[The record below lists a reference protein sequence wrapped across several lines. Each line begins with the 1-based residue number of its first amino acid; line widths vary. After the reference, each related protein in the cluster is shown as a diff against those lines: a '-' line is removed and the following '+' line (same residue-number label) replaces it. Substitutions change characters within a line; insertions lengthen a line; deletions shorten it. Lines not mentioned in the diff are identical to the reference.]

1 MYIKKFSVQNYRSL
15 ENVSVSGLSPQVIL
29 FGDNDTG
36 KSNVLAFLEL
46 LFQRKYIIDMTVTSS
61 DDNRESKIPSDF
73 WLGYIDDFSD
83 NFCYANDDPIS
94 FSVTICF
101 NDDELNHLPA
111 EVNSTKHKDQTE
123 HVLKI
128 SGQIART
135 EFHDR
140 AEIILQNVEFDLK
153 LIFDGSKQDIEK
165 YLPEFGLSQ
174 TEMIQVF
181 EQLMSPLNDSF
192 LRIPADRF
200 IKKEGE
206 NNNKDQEISLSA
218 ETFKNWLFSINLDR
232 DKETIYQDIV
242 KQFNSQPFQK
252 GRLSIARVKENNLE
266 IFVEDQLGHKLP
278 IGSKGTGV
286 QQILIILAYLAQS
299 KAFFVGIEEIEVNLS
314 PQTQKSIFDT
324 IINLVQLPQARVSQ
338 MFFITH
344 SQIIASRRVH
354 EIEIEKRQVTI
365 TDGKTSIE
373 KPTDQNLTDF
383 FNPL

>member
-1 MYIKKFSVQNYRSL
+1 MYIKKFSIQNYRSL
-15 ENVSVSGLSPQVIL
+15 ENVNVSGLSPQVIF

-46 LFQRKYIIDMTVTSS
+46 LFQRKYTIDATVTSN
-61 DDNRESKIPSDF
+61 DNREGKTPSDF
-73 WLGYIDDFSD
+73 WLGYIDEFSD
-83 NFCYANDDPIS
+83 NFYYANNDAIS
-94 FSVTICF
+94 FSVAICF
-101 NDDELNHLPA
+101 GDDELKHLPA
-111 EVNSTKHKDQTE
+111 EVTSTRHKSQNE
-123 HVLKI
+123 HILKI
-128 SGQIART
+128 SGQIGRL

-140 AEIILQNVEFDLK
+140 AEIILQNVEFNSK
-153 LIFDGSKQDIEK
+153 IIFDGSKQDAEK
-165 YLPEFGLSQ
+165 YQPEFGLSQ
-174 TEMIQVF
+174 SEMIQVF

-200 IKKEGE
+200 IKKESE
-206 NNNKDQEISLSA
+206 NGNKDQETSLSA

-232 DKETIYQDIV
+232 DKESIYQDVV

-252 GRLSIARVKENNLE
+252 GRLSIARVKENDLE
-266 IFVEDQLGHKLP
+266 IFVEDQFGHKLP

-324 IINLVQLPQARVSQ
+324 IIKLIQLPQVRVSQ